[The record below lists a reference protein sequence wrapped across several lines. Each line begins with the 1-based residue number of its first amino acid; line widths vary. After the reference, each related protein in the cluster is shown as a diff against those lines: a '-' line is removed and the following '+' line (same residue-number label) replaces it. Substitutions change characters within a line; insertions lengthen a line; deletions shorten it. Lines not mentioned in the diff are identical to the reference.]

1 MANFITFPV
10 IGTAT
15 FGSATALTIGTSA
28 LLDATTIARVESLS
42 ATTTAIHFNQSPVAG
57 AQKLVLTHTSTPIL
71 ANPLTGVNQ
80 FPVKDGIV
88 AALTGVPSTV
98 TVAVQVPAYVT
109 GTAAA
114 PVYTNVQIQ
123 SGVWS

>member
-15 FGSATALTIGTSA
+15 FGSATALTIGANA
-28 LLDATTIARVESLS
+28 LLDATIIARVEALS
-42 ATTTAIHFNQSPVAG
+42 ATTTAIHFASPFASTH
-57 AQKLVLTHTSTPIL
+57 KLVLTHTSTPVL
-71 ANPLTGVNQ
+71 VNPLTGVNQ
-80 FPVKDGIV
+80 WPVKDGIE

-114 PVYTNVQIQ
+114 PVYTNVQITA
-123 SGVWS
+123 GLWS

>member
-15 FGSATALTIGTSA
+15 FGSATALTIGANA
-28 LLDATTIARVESLS
+28 LLNATTIVRVEAIS
-42 ATTTAIHFNQSPVAG
+42 ATTTAIHFNSA
-57 AQKLVLTHTSTPIL
+57 ATSQKLTLTHTSTPIL

-114 PVYTNVQIQ
+114 PVYTNVQIT
-123 SGVWS
+123 SGVWA

>member
-15 FGSATALTIGTSA
+15 FGSASALTIGANA
-28 LLDATTIARVESLS
+28 LLDATTIARVEALS
-42 ATTTAIHFNQSPVAG
+42 ATTTAIHFASPFATT
-57 AQKLVLTHTSTPIL
+57 QKLILTHTSTPIL
-71 ANPLTGVNQ
+71 VNPLTGVNQ
-80 FPVKDGIV
+80 WPVKDGIE
-88 AALTGVPSTV
+88 AALTGVPSTP
-98 TVAVQVPAYVT
+98 TVAVQVPTYVT

-114 PVYTNVQIQ
+114 PVYTNVQIT

>member
-15 FGSATALTIGTSA
+15 FGSATALTIGANA
-28 LLDATTIARVESLS
+28 LLAATTIVRVEAIS
-42 ATTTAIHFNQSPVAG
+42 ATTTAIHFNGPATS
-57 AQKLVLTHTSTPIL
+57 QKLTLTHTSTPAL
-71 ANPLTGVNQ
+71 VNPLTGVNQ
-80 FPVKDGIV
+80 WPVKDGIE
-88 AALTGVPSTV
+88 AALTGVPSTT

-114 PVYTNVQIQ
+114 PVYTNVQIT
-123 SGVWS
+123 SGVWA